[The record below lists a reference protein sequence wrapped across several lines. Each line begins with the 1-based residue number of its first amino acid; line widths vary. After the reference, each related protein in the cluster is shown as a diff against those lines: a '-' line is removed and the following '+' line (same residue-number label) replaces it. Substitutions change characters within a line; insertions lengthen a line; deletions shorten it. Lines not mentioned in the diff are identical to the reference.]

1 MCLVLVA
8 LRSHAEYPL
17 IVAANRDEFY
27 DRPTDP
33 ADFWPDA
40 PTVLGGRDLKAGGT
54 WLGLDTRG
62 RLAAVT
68 NYRQGTRENA
78 APRSRGTW

>member
-62 RLAAVT
+62 RLA
-68 NYRQGTRENA
+68 
-78 APRSRGTW
+78 RSPTIGKVRGRMPHPDLGGTW